1 MNYTVDNLKKLNF
14 YEIFEIPITATD
26 DVIRKSFLRLSM
38 IYHPD
43 KNNDPVTKQ
52 RNTEIFKIINEA
64 YDTLRD
70 PIKKQSYNVSLNL
83 RQAQNNVNNNANYS
97 NNIPKFK
104 GTNNDELLSNIFNVI
119 FNNPQNNL
127 FANMNLN
134 NTVFNKP
141 PAILKEITLELASV
155 YQNNT
160 IPIEIMRYNYVFGEN
175 KELIK
180 QYEKETV
187 YVDVHQGVDNGEII
201 TILNKGDISNTGV
214 QGDIKVTVK
223 IINTQYP
230 QFIRNGLNI
239 IYLKQISLKESLCG
253 FNCVFQHVNGKKYTI
268 STTNITQLNKESIM
282 KDLGIPR
289 GNNIGHL
296 IVKFDIKFPEYLEA
310 QTVEELKK
318 INF

>member
-1 MNYTVDNLKKLNF
+1 MNYTLENLKKHNY
-14 YEIFEIPITATD
+14 YEILEIPINATD

-52 RNTEIFKIINEA
+52 QHTEIFKIINEA

-70 PIKKQSYNVSLNL
+70 PVKKQSYNLTLNL
-83 RQAQNNVNNNANYS
+83 RQYMPNNTTNMNSNS
-97 NNIPKFK
+97 FNNIPNYK
-104 GTNNDELLSNIFNVI
+104 NQQNQELF
-119 FNNPQNNL
+119 NNL
-127 FANMNLN
+127 FNAIVNNLPN
-134 NTVFNKP
+134 NVFTNINNNQISKP
-141 PAILKEITLELASV
+141 PPLLKEITLELSSV

-160 IPIEIMRYNYVFGEN
+160 IPIEVMRYSYVFGEN
-175 KELIK
+175 KEMIK

-187 YVDVHQGVDNGEII
+187 YVDIHQGVDNGEII
-201 TILNKGDISNTGV
+201 TIPNKGDISNSGI
-214 QGDIKVTVK
+214 QGDIKITIK

-239 IYLKQISLKESLCG
+239 IYLKQITLKESLCG
-253 FNCVFQHVNGKKYTI
+253 FNYVFQHVNGKKYTI
-268 STTNITQLNKESIM
+268 STNNITPMNKESVM

-289 GNNIGHL
+289 GNNVGHL